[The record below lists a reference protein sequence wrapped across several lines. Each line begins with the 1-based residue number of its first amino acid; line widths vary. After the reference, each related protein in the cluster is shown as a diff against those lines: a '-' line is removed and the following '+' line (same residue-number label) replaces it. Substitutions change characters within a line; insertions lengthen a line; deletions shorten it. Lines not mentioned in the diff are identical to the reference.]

1 MSDAQQHSTEDEQKR
16 ALGRAFIKKL
26 IIGKVIFLGLM
37 GGIAYYLFQT
47 I

>member
-1 MSDAQQHSTEDEQKR
+1 MNDEQKKSDN
-16 ALGRAFIKKL
+16 RAFIKKL
-26 IIGKVIFLGLM
+26 IIGKVIFLVIM